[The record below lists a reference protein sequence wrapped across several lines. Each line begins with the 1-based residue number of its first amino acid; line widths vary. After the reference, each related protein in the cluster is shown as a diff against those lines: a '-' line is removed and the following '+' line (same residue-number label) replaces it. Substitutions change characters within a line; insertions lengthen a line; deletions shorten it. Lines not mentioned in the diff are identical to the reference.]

1 MKQCKTLTDD
11 TTVTVDVGSHYI
23 WMARKFRSYN
33 PRHLLFSNGMQTLGV
48 ALPWA
53 IAAALVNTQ
62 VVSVAWRFLI
72 LRSRFK
78 TAVRKYKRS
87 AGVEF
92 GPVDYVKYAESFG
105 AKGLRVTNQEE
116 LEAAL
121 KEGYATEG
129 PVLIDI
135 PVNYKDNIK
144 LSTNVLPDS
153 LN

>member
-1 MKQCKTLTDD
+1 MVEFQEE
-11 TTVTVDVGSHYI
+11 
-23 WMARKFRSYN
+23 M
-33 PRHLLFSNGMQTLGV
+33 
-48 ALPWA
+48 
-53 IAAALVNTQ
+53 
-62 VVSVAWRFLI
+62 
-72 LRSRFK
+72 
-78 TAVRKYKRS
+78 KYKRS

-116 LEAAL
+116 LEVAL